1 LYKDIGAEDFS
12 FHLARMGIDLAKSVF
27 QAHGIDAGGQVT
39 LRRRLSRS
47 KLLPFFARLPQCLV
61 GMEICA
67 SANYK
72 ARELMLF
79 GQ

>member
-1 LYKDIGAEDFS
+1 
-12 FHLARMGIDLAKSVF
+12 
-27 QAHGIDAGGQVT
+27 VT